1 MVVTVF
7 LKARAVSRQNEE
19 VFTNGFADSS
29 PWSLDRFPLSK
40 GDFQN
45 AGVHRDI
52 CLSCS
57 PQEGS
62 SLPHPR
68 ERVLFSWPGR
78 AGTPSLPSCVKNCG
92 ASAGR
97 LWMDR
102 PVCSGVWAWHR
113 KQLD

>member
-52 CLSCS
+52 CPEL
-57 PQEGS
+57 
-62 SLPHPR
+62 L
-68 ERVLFSWPGR
+68 
-78 AGTPSLPSCVKNCG
+78 
-92 ASAGR
+92 SAGR
-97 LWMDR
+97 QQPPTSTGEGFVFLAR
-102 PVCSGVWAWHR
+102 LGRCAFPSLFCEELQGP
-113 KQLD
+113 QLGGCG